1 MFQDVYNKP
10 PNILVYVIGLVLLY
24 GGLLL
29 SIALASYNLY
39 LLVWRNDIT
48 IDSTHY
54 TRAWG
59 SWIISLLISI
69 IGFGLKRASNY
80 DYADM
85 NTNGDPQTPRLNKY
99 GEQI

>member
-1 MFQDVYNKP
+1 MFQNVYNKP
-10 PNILVYVIGLVLLY
+10 PNILVYIIGLILLY

-29 SIALASYNLY
+29 SIALATYNLY
-39 LLVWRNDIT
+39 LLIWRDDIT

-59 SWIISLLISI
+59 LWIISLLISI

-80 DYADM
+80 DYANM
-85 NTNGDPQTPRLNKY
+85 NEPGQIQTPRVNKY